1 MPLSIRVAKCK
12 RVAAV
17 MRWLALIV
25 AGLSLAC
32 LLVFA
37 DDSGAPRKKIVRR
50 VLGWDSMRFPLCY
63 SSVVR
68 FRALESYVQ
77 PKDRLNFSISF

>member
-1 MPLSIRVAKCK
+1 
-12 RVAAV
+12 

-37 DDSGAPRKKIVRR
+37 DDSGGAPRKKIVRR
-50 VLGWDSMRFPLCY
+50 VLGCDSMRFPLCY
-63 SSVVR
+63 SSVVVQS
-68 FRALESYVQ
+68 FRVLCSTKRQTEFLDFILTEQMDLTDMV
-77 PKDRLNFSISF
+77 